1 MAYTSGWEQQWLQT
15 DMHLDPAETAMLE
28 DVQKKIEHPY
38 FEVAFCGHF
47 SAGKSTVLN
56 GLLQNELLPASPIP
70 TSANIISIE
79 NGELGLEV
87 ETGEGQTKAWES
99 DIPWGQVQKW
109 GRDAADIRS
118 IRMQAPLPFLGSY
131 SRMVDTPGVDSTDP
145 LHQAVTMERLLST
158 DAVIYVTDY
167 NHAQSE
173 TNIRFLQQLTAE
185 GKPIIFV
192 INQMDK
198 HREEEI
204 TMRSYRNQI
213 AATLERN
220 QVHVLAT
227 YYISMRDEQHP
238 DNELKTFSSHVRG
251 LLYHGSE
258 LLERSEERMRQT
270 VLSRIRD
277 RLREE
282 QQTALED
289 WQERAEHAGLPAQ
302 LMDYNDQPDSD
313 ERWSSWFREWKRT
326 LNQAHLFPASTVDK
340 ARDWLESWQPGFK
353 AGSLFNKKRKTEEAR
368 KERAEALLSDINE
381 NIKASLTFHVRE
393 LLQPEKQ
400 DVSFHS
406 ADYADQVQNI
416 DVQLEHADL
425 EPFIPE
431 GETGRQYV
439 FQVTD
444 QLAGV
449 ITRRFKDQAE
459 PLLEEKERVLTS
471 AAGLALTEAEQ
482 TKLNELQ
489 HGWKEE
495 KKRLEQEIAQ
505 VERQM
510 ESVSARREWEQEIR
524 QMMNEEA
531 PSDVPEISISREDEA
546 VEEQESASPGQKEL
560 PSYSEEIQMVESF
573 AADSSESPLIEEE
586 KKHLQRLCENL
597 QNQELHVSVFGAF
610 SAGKSSFINA
620 LLGAPALPVSPHPTT
635 AAVNIVRAPEKEYTH
650 GTVILQLKDEAFL
663 DEEIQAVSKE
673 LGEVY
678 TLASIQKWRKPNRTR
693 DARMETYSQYMF
705 TLQESIKKHR
715 STLGETRTIGMEDW
729 GSWVADEQKACLVK
743 QVTLY
748 YGSYWTDRGLVLTDT
763 PGVNSIHGRHT
774 NVAFDHLR
782 QSDAIF
788 YVTYF
793 NHAFSDADERF
804 IQQLSRANEE
814 FEQNKLYF
822 LINAADLAKD
832 ENERRQVVNH
842 VRGQLRQ
849 NGFEEP
855 FLLPVSS
862 QRGLEEKQQGREDE
876 MFSAFENYLSGQIWQ
891 ELLVVQQQY
900 VIEQAL
906 NLKEQ
911 LGRALQVQKHDAK
924 SVAAEAERLKQK
936 LGQYKEV
943 PEHFHMERLRKEL
956 ASDTEERLI
965 HVRKRLYLF
974 YQDYFNKVVNP
985 VTIDGSSRKE
995 QRRQLSGRLMEIKE
1009 EILVQAGQERET
1021 AFIRLEELMKRQL
1034 KQETEEQYREV
1045 QADFPM
1051 FQVPDASRSF
1061 IPKPEKTLDLE
1072 VDAKAYETYFRSAK
1086 DFFVHQE
1093 IKTLKEAYGKNVQSA
1108 AAEVTKEVA
1117 QELEEKIEAGVK
1129 AASDYIYAEHRQA
1142 LDKEFD
1148 RLSTWYDQS
1157 YYSVLQTEWE
1167 KLAPLTRKED
1177 HVQG

>member
-15 DMHLDPAETAMLE
+15 DVQLDPAETAMLKE
-28 DVQKKIEHPY
+28 VQEKIERPY
-38 FEVAFCGHF
+38 FEAAFCGHF

-87 ETGEGQTKAWES
+87 ETREGQIQAWED

-109 GRDAADIRS
+109 GRDGADIRS
-118 IRMQAPLPFLGSY
+118 IRMRAPLPFLGPH

-145 LHQAVTMERLLST
+145 LHQAVTMERLLAT

-192 INQMDK
+192 VNQMDK

-204 TMRSYRNQI
+204 TLRAYRNQI

-227 YYISMRDEQHP
+227 YYISMREEQYP
-238 DNELKTFSSHVRG
+238 DNELETFAAHVRS

-289 WQERAEHAGLPAQ
+289 WQERTEHAGIPAQ
-302 LMDYNDQPDSD
+302 LIDDSAQPDSE
-313 ERWSSWFREWKRT
+313 ERWNEWFREWKRT
-326 LNQAHLFPASTVDK
+326 LDQAHLFPASTVDK

-353 AGSLFNKKRKTEEAR
+353 AGSLFNKKRKTEQAR
-368 KERAEALLSDINE
+368 EERAEALLADINE

-400 DVSFHS
+400 DASSYS
-406 ADYADQVQNI
+406 AAFTDRVQEI
-416 DVQLEHADL
+416 DVQLGRKDL
-425 EPFIPE
+425 EVFIPD

-444 QLAGV
+444 QLAAL

-459 PLLEEKERVLTS
+459 ALLEEKERVLTS
-471 AAGLALTEAEQ
+471 TAGPVLSEEEQ

-489 HGWKEE
+489 NGWQEE
-495 KKRLEQEIAQ
+495 KERLNQEITRL
-505 VERQM
+505 ERQM
-510 ESVSARREWEQEIR
+510 ESVASRREWEQEIR
-524 QMMNEEA
+524 QMMSEEA
-531 PSDVPEISISREDEA
+531 PFDVPEIIISQKEETT
-546 VEEQESASPGQKEL
+546 EEQESISPVQKEL
-560 PSYSEEIQMVESF
+560 PSYKEEIQMVEAF
-573 AADSSESPLIEEE
+573 AADSSDSPLIEEE

-597 QNQELHVSVFGAF
+597 QHQELHVSVFGAF

-635 AAVNIVRAPEKEYTH
+635 AAVNIVRAPENDYTH
-650 GTVILQLKDEAFL
+650 GTVILQLKDEDFL

-673 LGEVY
+673 LGEQY
-678 TLASIQKWRKPNRTR
+678 SLASIQKWKKPNRTR
-693 DARMETYSQYMF
+693 DARMETYSQYMY
-705 TLQESIKKHR
+705 TLQESIKKHH
-715 STLGETRTIGMEDW
+715 SSLGEIRTIDMEDW
-729 GSWVADEQKACLVK
+729 SSWVADEQKACLVK

-748 YGSYWTDRGLVLTDT
+748 YESYWTNRGLVLTDT

-822 LINAADLAKD
+822 LINAADLARD
-832 ENERRQVVNH
+832 DNERRQVVNH
-842 VRGQLRQ
+842 VRGQLRR
-849 NGFEEP
+849 NGFEAP

-862 QRGLEEKQQGREDE
+862 QRGLEAKQQGEEDE

-900 VIEQAL
+900 VVEQAL

-911 LGRALQVQKHDAK
+911 LERALQVQKHDAK

-936 LGQYKEV
+936 LQQYKEV
-943 PEHFHMERLRKEL
+943 PERFHMERLRKEL

-974 YQDYFNKVVNP
+974 YQDYFNKAVNP
-985 VTIDGSSRKE
+985 VTIDGATRKE
-995 QRRQLSGRLMEIKE
+995 QRRQLAGRLTEIKE
-1009 EILVQAGQERET
+1009 ELLVQAGQERET

-1034 KQETEEQYREV
+1034 KQEIEEQYRNVRE
-1045 QADFPM
+1045 DFPM

-1061 IPKPEKTLDLE
+1061 IPKAEKTLGIE
-1072 VDAKAYETYFRSAK
+1072 VEPKAFETYFRSAK

-1093 IKTLKEAYGKNVQSA
+1093 IKNLKEVYGEEVQNEA
-1108 AAEVTKEVA
+1108 AKVTKEIV
-1117 QELEEKIEAGVK
+1117 QELEENIEAGIG
-1129 AASDYIYAEHRQA
+1129 AASEYIYAEHSQA
-1142 LDKEFD
+1142 LNREFE

-1157 YYSVLQTEWE
+1157 YYTVLQAEWE
-1167 KLAPLTRKED
+1167 KLAPLVKRENEV
-1177 HVQG
+1177 HI